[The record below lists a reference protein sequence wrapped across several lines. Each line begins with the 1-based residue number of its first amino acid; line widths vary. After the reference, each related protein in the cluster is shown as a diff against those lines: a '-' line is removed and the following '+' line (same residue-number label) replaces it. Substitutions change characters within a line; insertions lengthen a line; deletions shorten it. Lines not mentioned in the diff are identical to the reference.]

1 MDRVWKTGG
10 NKKQKKVF
18 EFLFACAISTILL
31 FQEASM
37 AAENSFDIVSK
48 IDMAE
53 VTNAVTQAM
62 KEIGQRFD
70 FKGSKSNITQEKDA
84 LVVVS
89 DDDYKLK
96 SVIDIL
102 QNKLVKRGVPIKNVS
117 YGKVEAALAGT
128 VRQRLA
134 LQQGIPTDKA
144 KEIVKAIKDSK
155 IKVQA
160 SIQAD
165 QVRVSGKSR
174 DDLQT
179 VIQLLKGKEFGIEL
193 QYDNYRSA

>member
-1 MDRVWKTGG
+1 
-10 NKKQKKVF
+10 
-18 EFLFACAISTILL
+18 
-31 FQEASM
+31 M
-37 AAENSFDIVSK
+37 AAENSFDVVSK

-53 VTNAVTQAM
+53 VTNAVTQAL

-84 LVVVS
+84 LVVLS
-89 DDDYKLK
+89 DDEYKLK

-117 YGKVEAALAGT
+117 YGKIEAALAST
-128 VRQRLA
+128 VRQRLT

-144 KEIVKAIKDSK
+144 KEIVKAIKESK

-165 QVRVSGKSR
+165 QVRVSGKNR

-179 VIQLLKGKEFGIEL
+179 VISLLKGKDFGIEL
-193 QYDNYRSA
+193 QFDNYRSV

>member
-1 MDRVWKTGG
+1 
-10 NKKQKKVF
+10 
-18 EFLFACAISTILL
+18 
-31 FQEASM
+31 M
-37 AAENSFDIVSK
+37 AAENSFDVVSK

-53 VTNAVTQAM
+53 VTNAVSQAM

-84 LVVVS
+84 LVILS
-89 DDDYKLK
+89 DDEYKLK

-102 QNKLVKRGVPIKNVS
+102 QGKLVKRGVPVKNLS

-128 VRQRLA
+128 VRQKIA
-134 LQQGIPTDKA
+134 LQQGIPIDKA

-165 QVRVSGKSR
+165 QVRVSGKDR
-174 DDLQT
+174 DNLQT
-179 VIQLLKGKEFGIEL
+179 VIQLLKGRDFGIEL
-193 QYDNYRSA
+193 QFDNYRST

>member
-1 MDRVWKTGG
+1 
-10 NKKQKKVF
+10 
-18 EFLFACAISTILL
+18 
-31 FQEASM
+31 M
-37 AAENSFDIVSK
+37 AAENSFDVVSK

-70 FKGSKSNITQEKDA
+70 FKGSKSNITQEKDE
-84 LVVVS
+84 LVIAS
-89 DDDYKLK
+89 DDEYKLK

-102 QNKLVKRGVPIKNVS
+102 QGKLVKRGVPTRNIS
-117 YGKVEAALAGT
+117 YGKLEPALSGT
-128 VRQRLA
+128 IRQRLA
-134 LQQGIPTDKA
+134 LQQGIPIDKA
-144 KEIVKAIKDSK
+144 EEVVKAIKDAK

-160 SIQAD
+160 SIQSD

-179 VIQLLKGKEFGIEL
+179 VIQLLKGRDFGIEL
-193 QYDNYRSA
+193 QFENFRNT

>member
-1 MDRVWKTGG
+1 
-10 NKKQKKVF
+10 
-18 EFLFACAISTILL
+18 
-31 FQEASM
+31 M
-37 AAENSFDIVSK
+37 AAENSFDVVSK

-53 VTNAVTQAM
+53 VTNAVTQAL
-62 KEIGQRFD
+62 KEISQRFD
-70 FKGSKSNITQEKDA
+70 FKGSKSDITQEKEG
-84 LVVVS
+84 LVVIS
-89 DDDYKLK
+89 DDEYKLK

-128 VRQRLA
+128 VRQRLT

-160 SIQAD
+160 SIQAE

-174 DDLQT
+174 DDLQS
-179 VIQLLKGKEFGIEL
+179 VIALLKGKDFGIEL
-193 QYDNYRSA
+193 QFDNYRST

>member
-1 MDRVWKTGG
+1 
-10 NKKQKKVF
+10 
-18 EFLFACAISTILL
+18 
-31 FQEASM
+31 M
-37 AAENSFDIVSK
+37 AAENSFDVVSK

-84 LVVVS
+84 LMIVS
-89 DDDYKLK
+89 DDEYKLK

-102 QNKLVKRGVPIKNVS
+102 QGKLVKRGVPVKNLS

-128 VRQRLA
+128 VRQKIS
-134 LQQGIPTDKA
+134 LQQGIPIDKA

-165 QVRVSGKSR
+165 QVRVSGKDR
-174 DDLQT
+174 DNLQT
-179 VIQLLKGKEFGIEL
+179 VIQLLKGKDFGVEL
-193 QYDNYRSA
+193 QFENYRST

>member
-1 MDRVWKTGG
+1 
-10 NKKQKKVF
+10 
-18 EFLFACAISTILL
+18 
-31 FQEASM
+31 M

-48 IDMAE
+48 IEMTE
-53 VTNAVTQAM
+53 VTNAVTQAT

-70 FKGSKSNITQEKDA
+70 FKGSRSSITQEKDG

-89 DDDYKLK
+89 DDEYKLK

-102 QNKLVKRGVPIKNVS
+102 QSKLVKRGVPVKNLT
-117 YGKVEAALAGT
+117 YGKVEPAQGGA
-128 VRQRLA
+128 VRQRIT

-144 KEIVKAIKDSK
+144 KEIVKAIKDAK
-155 IKVQA
+155 LKVQA

-174 DDLQT
+174 DDLQS
-179 VIQLLKGKEFGIEL
+179 VIALLKGREFGIEL
-193 QYDNYRSA
+193 QFTNYRST